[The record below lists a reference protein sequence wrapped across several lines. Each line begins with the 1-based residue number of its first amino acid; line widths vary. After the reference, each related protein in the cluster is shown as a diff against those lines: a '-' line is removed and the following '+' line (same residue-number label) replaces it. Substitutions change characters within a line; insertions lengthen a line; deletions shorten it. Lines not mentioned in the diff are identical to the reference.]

1 MHSTPRSGKGSFS
14 ERDVCV
20 VYFLG
25 IFTIFKCI
33 SPVLCTTK
41 AILYC
46 ISTGFIENLS
56 NYYFRVS
63 KFIPQTPKDS
73 NENALRTSFVPQTSI
88 HLIPALSHIFCVTRS
103 HNLFVRAA
111 ALLPHRPKTSP
122 PVPLDPAH
130 VPPHSGK
137 LEHMRNGSAH
147 GHAASAPARGAP
159 KQPPA
164 HLVLPLYFG

>member
-1 MHSTPRSGKGSFS
+1 MPDSTPQTSLSPTEWEIVGSDRDRS
-14 ERDVCV
+14 
-20 VYFLG
+20 LG
-25 IFTIFKCI
+25 D
-33 SPVLCTTK
+33 SGDSQPRG
-41 AILYC
+41 Y
-46 ISTGFIENLS
+46 ISTGFIENLTNS
-56 NYYFRVS
+56 YFRVS
-63 KFIPQTPKDS
+63 KFIPQTPNNS

-88 HLIPALSHIFCVTRS
+88 HLITALSHIFCVTRS
-103 HNLFVRAA
+103 HNLFCSAA
-111 ALLPHRPKTSP
+111 GLLPHRPKTSP

>member
-1 MHSTPRSGKGSFS
+1 MAPEEPFSRIRSQG
-14 ERDVCV
+14 D
-20 VYFLG
+20 
-25 IFTIFKCI
+25 
-33 SPVLCTTK
+33 
-41 AILYC
+41 
-46 ISTGFIENLS
+46 ISTGFIENVTNS
-56 NYYFRVS
+56 YFRVS
-63 KFIPQTPKDS
+63 KFIPQTPKNS

-88 HLIPALSHIFCVTRS
+88 HLITALSHIFSVTRS
-103 HNLFVRAA
+103 HNLFVSAA

>member
-1 MHSTPRSGKGSFS
+1 MRHTLGFEDPTWNKMRS
-14 ERDVCV
+14 
-20 VYFLG
+20 
-25 IFTIFKCI
+25 
-33 SPVLCTTK
+33 LCN
-41 AILYC
+41 L
-46 ISTGFIENLS
+46 ISTGFIENLTNS
-56 NYYFRVS
+56 YFRVS
-63 KFIPQTPKDS
+63 KFIPQTPKNS

-88 HLIPALSHIFCVTRS
+88 HLITALSHIFCVTRS
-103 HNLFVRAA
+103 HNLFVSAA

>member
-1 MHSTPRSGKGSFS
+1 MEKKGTPQSSRSKLL
-14 ERDVCV
+14 VKLP
-20 VYFLG
+20 VY
-25 IFTIFKCI
+25 
-33 SPVLCTTK
+33 
-41 AILYC
+41 
-46 ISTGFIENLS
+46 STGFIENLT
-56 NYYFRVS
+56 NCTFRVS
-63 KFIPQTPKDS
+63 KFIPQTPNNS

-103 HNLFVRAA
+103 HNLFVSAA

-122 PVPLDPAH
+122 PVPLDPTY